1 MTVEEVKALLN
12 LKGAKNDAYIGAV
25 LPLLEEFT
33 YDHLMVEKTVELSA
47 QVKLMLAKAVQL
59 YAIKDGVLSQSSGDV
74 SINYAQIDVFAWYGK
89 KLDEAVTGGP
99 GRFRFVPMSGE
110 VTRRV

>member
-1 MTVEEVKALLN
+1 MTVEEVKALLS
-12 LKGAKNDAYIGAV
+12 LKGTKNDAYLNAV
-25 LPLLEEFT
+25 LPLFLEFTRDHLLLEE
-33 YDHLMVEKTVELSA
+33 TVELSA
-47 QVKLMLAKAVQL
+47 QVKLTLAKAVQM
-59 YAIKDGVLSQSSGDV
+59 YAIKDGVISQSSGDV

-89 KLDEAVTGGP
+89 KLDEAVSGGP

>member
-12 LKGAKNDAYIGAV
+12 IKGTAQDAYIGAV
-25 LPLLEEFT
+25 LPLFEEFT
-33 YDHLMVEKTVELSA
+33 YDHLVLENTVELSA
-47 QVKLMLAKAVQL
+47 QVKLTLAKAVQM
-59 YAIKDGVLSQSSGDV
+59 YAIKNGVLSQSSGDV
-74 SINYAQIDVFAWYGK
+74 SINYAQVDVFDWYGK
-89 KLDEAVTGGP
+89 KLDEAVAGGP